1 MPDGSGSWLDA
12 ILESRIYK
20 KLKRGWFIFY
30 EFCTAEKARELA
42 DTSDAPEV
50 TFGRMGSMIVR
61 SIPFMMPMF
70 PHILFMFGL
79 GFANTLFYTATGEI
93 MRDMW
98 QNKLLVGDK
107 LQPNQA
113 KLFLLDESF
122 VRHDML
128 DEPIDSED
136 SASDLSESG
145 VDPDI
150 ADDPSSITD
159 DESVAG
165 EPDESSQQTDDGSG
179 EAVEP
184 EEDKIGKLTVP
195 QRRSVRNH
203 MYFGYAFLALYG
215 IFQGFTLGYYGMW
228 IWHNVNHYL
237 RVAMMDRLEYLSM
250 SFHHTNRSGDAI
262 YRIYQDSSMIVNVL
276 EEALIGPMETIRG
289 LTITIWF
296 VVWFDW
302 LLLVGVLLVWIPAF
316 FLTVWYTPRIRKRS
330 VANRVANS
338 NLTSTVQE
346 VFRAAK
352 VVKATRAE
360 SNMLSRFKRDSKT
373 ALNAAFYLRFDMVM
387 LSLIVGI
394 VGGLMIIGTE
404 FLMVTWV
411 LERRETMFPAWAAA
425 WISFTAWNLGAFEG
439 ARDRV
444 GGSIGAGKGLVRLW
458 CMLQDLFIGLER
470 AFYFLE
476 LKPGVEESPKP
487 KEYPSPVHSVTWKD
501 VHFAYP
507 EGDPVLAGVNLEATA
522 GTVTAIVGST
532 GSGKSTLMTL
542 LMRLYDPQ
550 QGNILINDTD
560 LRDIRLEDIRTR
572 TAIALQQNV
581 LFTGKVRENI
591 AYATENVT
599 LEDIQ
604 KAAKIACADDFIE
617 FMSDGY
623 DTQLGERGGKLSA
636 GQRQRITIARAI
648 IRNTPIL
655 VLDEPTASL
664 DARTEQRVLRNIAE
678 WGRDRVIF
686 IITHRLS
693 TIRTADQIAFLK
705 DGKIAEIGSHS
716 DLMGIAG
723 GNYREYV
730 EAELNAA
737 QQTGTSGL

>member
-1 MPDGSGSWLDA
+1 MAEDNSNRLARLRKLLSNPEA
-12 ILESRIYK
+12 IKQTTLYK
-20 KLKRGWFIFY
+20 KLNSAWLIFY
-30 EFCTAEKARELA
+30 EFCTADRARELA

-61 SIPFMMPMF
+61 SIPFMLPMF
-70 PHILFMFGL
+70 PHIAFMFCL
-79 GFANTLFYTATGEI
+79 GFANTFFYTATGTI
-93 MRDMW
+93 MGDMW
-98 QNKLLVGDK
+98 NNKILVADK

-113 KLFLLDESF
+113 RLFLLDRSF

-128 DEPIDSED
+128 TEAEREIYVVP
-136 SASDLSESG
+136 
-145 VDPDI
+145 V
-150 ADDPSSITD
+150 
-159 DESVAG
+159 
-165 EPDESSQQTDDGSG
+165 ESSDDDLPVDNDSG
-179 EAVEP
+179 EQADAEK
-184 EEDKIGKLTVP
+184 EDTVGKLTVP

-250 SFHHTNRSGDAI
+250 SFHHSNRSGDAI

-276 EEALIGPMETIRG
+276 EEAVIGPMETVRG
-289 LTITIWF
+289 LTIAIWF
-296 VVWFDW
+296 VVLFDW
-302 LLLVGVLLVWIPAF
+302 LLLAGVFLVWIPAL
-316 FLTVWYTPRIRKRS
+316 FLTIWYTPRIRKRS

-346 VFRAAK
+346 IFRAAR
-352 VVKATRAE
+352 VVKATRSE
-360 SNMLSRFKRDSKT
+360 PMMLSRFRRDSKT
-373 ALNAAFYLRFDMVM
+373 ALDAAFYLRFDMVV

-404 FLMVTWV
+404 YLMVTWV
-411 LERRETMFPAWAAA
+411 LDQRHTMFPAWAAA
-425 WISFTAWNLGAFEG
+425 WISFTAWNLGAFNVGRE
-439 ARDRV
+439 RV
-444 GGSIGAGKGLVRLW
+444 GDCIGTGKGLVRLW

-476 LKPGVEESPKP
+476 LKPGVEEAEEPKN
-487 KEYPSPVHSVTWKD
+487 YPSPVKSVSWTN
-501 VHFAYP
+501 VHFSYP
-507 EGDPVLAGVNLEATA
+507 DGDPVLRGVSLEATV
-522 GTVTAIVGST
+522 GTVTAIVGAT

-550 QGNILINDTD
+550 EGTILINDTD
-560 LRDIRLEDIRTR
+560 LREIRLEEIRTR
-572 TAIALQQNV
+572 TAIALQKNV

-591 AYATENVT
+591 AYATENAT
-599 LEDIQ
+599 LDDVKE
-604 KAAKIACADDFIE
+604 AARVACADEFIE
-617 FMSDGY
+617 LMAEDY

-648 IRNTPIL
+648 IRDTPIL

-678 WGRDRVIF
+678 WGHDRIVF

-693 TIRTADQIAFLK
+693 TIRSADQIVFLQ
-705 DGKIAEIGSHS
+705 DGKIVESGSHD
-716 DLMGIAG
+716 DLMSIEG
-723 GNYREYV
+723 GNYRGYV
-730 EAELNAA
+730 EAESEAA
-737 QQTGTSGL
+737 PRTGT